1 MKQTNRWVVV
11 ALLAAGLQLT
21 ACKQNAAVVA
31 PAEDSGPVKVERME
45 GIDPTKVTLTED
57 AAKRLDIQ
65 TTAVREVD
73 VKGAK
78 RKVIPYSAVLY
89 DTEGATWT
97 YTSPEPLTY
106 VRHPIKID
114 FIQGED
120 AVLADD
126 LPSGT
131 NVVTIGSAELYGSET
146 EFAEE

>member
-1 MKQTNRWVVV
+1 MKHTNRWIAV
-11 ALLAAGLQLT
+11 ALLVGGLQLA

-31 PAEDSGPVKVERME
+31 PVEDNGPVKVERME
-45 GIDPTKVTLTED
+45 GIDPTKVILTQE
-57 AAKRLDIQ
+57 AAQRLDIQ
-65 TTAVREVD
+65 TATVRDAD
-73 VKGAK
+73 VKGVK
-78 RKVIPYSAVLY
+78 RKVIPYAAVLY
-89 DTEGATWT
+89 DTDGATWT

-106 VRHPIKID
+106 VRHPIKVD

-131 NVVTIGSAELYGSET
+131 NVVIIGSAELYGSET